1 MTALSP
7 ATVLAGSA
15 DRHADTVAVVDGRV
29 RVTYAE
35 LWLEAR
41 CYGAGLRAAGV
52 RGGDA
57 VALLAPNVVDFPRV
71 YFGALVA
78 GAVAVPVAVPVGPQA
93 VQLARE
99 ARLLV
104 CHTSHLA
111 AGRRISV
118 RAGVPL
124 LTVGPGRGPS
134 DVPRLEDLGDVPP
147 GRTGGFADTDLDP
160 AGRTEVDPDDT
171 DVVLGCLPLGGRF
184 GQTVT
189 LTGTFRAGATLVLLG
204 RFTGP
209 AALDL
214 MLREQ
219 VTVFHGTSA
228 MYAALLDAARGR
240 DSLPRLRRWVSRAPL
255 PPSLRQRFTSTFDT
269 VVHVAEGE
277 RDSSGR
283 PDASTGRWRTAR
295 RLRSRR
301 LGCHGERYRRGPGS

>member
-15 DRHADTVAVVDGRV
+15 DRHADTVAVVDGRA

-52 RGGDA
+52 RDGDA

-71 YFGALVA
+71 YYGALAA
-78 GAVAVPVAVPVGPQA
+78 GAVVLPVGVPVGPHA
-93 VQLARE
+93 DHLARE

-104 CHTSHLA
+104 CHTSQLA
-111 AGRRISV
+111 AGRRLSA

-124 LTVGPGRGPS
+124 LTVGPARGLS
-134 DVPRLEDLGDVPP
+134 GVPRLEDLCDTPP
-147 GRTGGFADTDLDP
+147 GGTATFADPDVDP
-160 AGRTEVDPDDT
+160 AADPDGT

-184 GQTVT
+184 GRAVA
-189 LTGTFRAGATLVLLG
+189 LTGTFRAGATLVLLS

-214 MLREQ
+214 MLREE

-240 DSLPRLRRWVSRAPL
+240 RVLPRLRHCVSRAPL

-277 RDSSGR
+277 RDSPVPEPSAGR
-283 PDASTGRWRTAR
+283 PRPAR

-301 LGCHGERYRRGPGS
+301 LGCHGERYRYGPAS

>member
-15 DRHADTVAVVDGRV
+15 HRHADTVAVVDGRV

-52 RGGDA
+52 RDGDA

-71 YFGALVA
+71 YYGALAA
-78 GAVAVPVAVPVGPQA
+78 GAVAVPVGVPVAPQA
-93 VQLARE
+93 VHLARD

-104 CHTSHLA
+104 CHTSQLA
-111 AGRRISV
+111 AGRRVSARV
-118 RAGVPL
+118 GVPL
-124 LTVGPGRGPS
+124 LTVGPSRGPS
-134 DVPRLEDLGDVPP
+134 GVPRLEDLCDTPP
-147 GRTGGFADTDLDP
+147 GGTATDPD
-160 AGRTEVDPDDT
+160 VDPVAEPDGT

-184 GQTVT
+184 GQAVA
-189 LTGTFRAGATLVLLG
+189 LTGTFQAGATLVLLS

-214 MLREQ
+214 MLREE

-240 DSLPRLRRWVSRAPL
+240 AALPRLRRCVSRAPL
-255 PPSLRQRFTSTFDT
+255 PPSLRQRFTVTFDT
-269 VVHVAEGE
+269 VVEVAEGE
-277 RDSSGR
+277 RDSPVPGPPAGPVR
-283 PDASTGRWRTAR
+283 PAR
-295 RLRSRR
+295 RIRSRR
-301 LGCHGERYRRGPGS
+301 LGCPGERYRRGTGS

>member
-52 RGGDA
+52 RDGDA

-71 YFGALVA
+71 YYGALAA
-78 GAVAVPVAVPVGPQA
+78 GAVVLPVGVPVGPHA
-93 VQLARE
+93 DHLARE

-104 CHTSHLA
+104 CHTSQLA
-111 AGRRISV
+111 AGRRLSA

-124 LTVGPGRGPS
+124 LTVGPARGLS
-134 DVPRLEDLGDVPP
+134 GVPRLEDLCDTPP
-147 GRTGGFADTDLDP
+147 GGAATLADLD
-160 AGRTEVDPDDT
+160 VDPAAEPDGT

-184 GQTVT
+184 GRAVA
-189 LTGTFRAGATLVLLG
+189 LTGTFRAGATLVLLS

-214 MLREQ
+214 MLREE
-219 VTVFHGTSA
+219 VTVFHGTAA

-240 DSLPRLRRWVSRAPL
+240 RALPRLRRCVSRAPL
-255 PPSLRQRFTSTFDT
+255 PPSLRQRFVITFDT

-277 RDSSGR
+277 RDSPTSGR
-283 PDASTGRWRTAR
+283 PAGAARPAR

-301 LGCHGERYRRGPGS
+301 LGCPDERYRRGPES

>member
-15 DRHADTVAVVDGRV
+15 HRHADTVAVVDGRA

-41 CYGAGLRAAGV
+41 CYGTGLRAAGV
-52 RGGDA
+52 RDGDT

-71 YFGALVA
+71 YYGALAA
-78 GAVAVPVAVPVGPQA
+78 GAVAVPVGVQA
-93 VQLARE
+93 VHLARD

-104 CHTSHLA
+104 CHTSQLA
-111 AGRRISV
+111 AGRRVSA

-124 LTVGPGRGPS
+124 LTVGPARGPS
-134 DVPRLEDLGDVPP
+134 EVPRLEDLSDVP
-147 GRTGGFADTDLDP
+147 GHLAAFADPVLDP
-160 AGRTEVDPDDT
+160 AERPESDLDGG

-184 GQTVT
+184 GQSVA
-189 LTGTFRAGATLVLLG
+189 LTGTFRAGATLVLLS

-214 MLREQ
+214 MLREE

-240 DSLPRLRRWVSRAPL
+240 RALPRLRRCVSRAPL
-255 PPSLRQRFTSTFDT
+255 PPSLRQRFTTTFDT
-269 VVHVAEGE
+269 VVDVAEGE
-277 RDSSGR
+277 GESSVPGPPAAAVR
-283 PDASTGRWRTAR
+283 PAR
-295 RLRSRR
+295 RIRSRR
-301 LGCHGERYRRGPGS
+301 LGCHGERYRRGQ